1 MRLEGTVAVVTGG
14 GRGIGLAI
22 AEAQARAGAKVVVA
36 SRNKRDLDAAVAKI
50 AATGGTAMAIAAD
63 LADVASVDALFHR
76 VAASYGHVDV
86 LINNAGSFVEI
97 GPIWEADPDV
107 WWRDVEVNIKS
118 VFLCCR
124 AVLPSM
130 IERGAGRIL
139 NLIGG
144 GTAGSFPGGPA
155 YASSKTAVMRLTE
168 CVADTVC
175 DKGISVFGVAPGLVR
190 TDMTEYQ
197 LTSTRGKKY
206 LPMIARRFAA
216 GDHLPPERVAD
227 LAVDIAVGR
236 FDALSGRALS
246 AWDDL
251 DEVEAHLDDI
261 LANDLRALRLTGFG
275 PTLKPLD

>member
-1 MRLEGTVAVVTGG
+1 MKLQDKIAVVTGG

-22 AEAQARAGAKVVVA
+22 AEAQAKAGAKVVVA
-36 SRNKRDLDAAVAKI
+36 SRKWLDLDAAVTKI
-50 AATGGTAMAIAAD
+50 VDAGGTAMAVVAD
-63 LADVASVDALFHR
+63 LTDPESVNALFDK
-76 VAASYGHVDV
+76 VAAAYGPVDV
-86 LINNAGSFVEI
+86 LINNAGSFVDI
-97 GPIWEADPDV
+97 GPIWEADPEV

-118 VFLCCR
+118 VFLCSR

-130 IERGAGRIL
+130 IERGSGRIL

-144 GTAGSFPGGPA
+144 GTAGSFPAGPA
-155 YASSKTAVMRLTE
+155 YATSKTGIMRLTE
-168 CVADTVC
+168 CVADSVR
-175 DKGISVFGVAPGLVR
+175 DKGISVFGLAPGLVR

-197 LTSTRGKKY
+197 LNSERGKTY
-206 LPMIARRFAA
+206 LPMIARRFQV
-216 GDHLPPERVAD
+216 GDHLPPQRVAG
-227 LAVDIAVGR
+227 LAVEIAAGR

-251 DEVEAHLDDI
+251 DKVEAGLSDI